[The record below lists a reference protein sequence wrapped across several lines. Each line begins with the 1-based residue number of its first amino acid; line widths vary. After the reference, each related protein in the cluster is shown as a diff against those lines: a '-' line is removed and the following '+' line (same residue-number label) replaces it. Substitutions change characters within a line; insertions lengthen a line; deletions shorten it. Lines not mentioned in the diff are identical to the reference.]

1 MIVLTPL
8 IKQKLLEENGTK
20 QQEVLLIL
28 SGNRKYFITDD
39 SID

>member
-8 IKQKLLEENGTK
+8 IKEYLLEENGTT

-28 SGNRKYFITDD
+28 SGNRKCFITDY
-39 SID
+39 SIE